1 MQTYVVQMGDTLY
14 GIGKQFGITVEELKL
29 ENDLTNNTIS
39 VGQVLRIPTTATTSL
54 YIVKRGD
61 TIFMGNNE

>member
-29 ENDLTNNTIS
+29 ENDLTNNTLELDKYLEFL
-39 VGQVLRIPTTATTSL
+39 QRQQLHL
-54 YIVKRGD
+54 YIDKKGRH
-61 TIFMGNNE
+61 TL